1 MFRTLLLGN
10 QNEVKYFS
18 KNGIGVLCGLPL
30 ATVCLAAATA
40 AVANLSAE
48 ISSCYLELSASPSV
62 CMFDW
67 LAILD

>member
-1 MFRTLLLGN
+1 MFRTLLVGY
-10 QNEVKYFS
+10 QNEELFS

-30 ATVCLAAATA
+30 ATVCLAAAA
-40 AVANLSAE
+40 ANLSAE

-62 CMFDW
+62 CLFNW